1 MENCVFR
8 FINKNKEIIYIS
20 NTQYLQQKLSNQ
32 SNCLE
37 ECYKELGYI
46 EYVQLNSLDEAKCL
60 EKYLILKYMPKFN
73 KDLIDFNIG
82 FNIDIFDSLEWN
94 KFNKDIFYKLK

>member
-1 MENCVFR
+1 MSLSMENCIYR
-8 FINKNKEIIYIS
+8 FINRNNVIIYIS
-20 NTQYLQQKLSNQ
+20 NTQCLQQKLSSQ
-32 SNCLE
+32 SHCLE
-37 ECYKELGYI
+37 ECYKELEYI

-82 FNIDIFDSLEWN
+82 FNIDIFDSL
-94 KFNKDIFYKLK
+94 DRLV